1 LRLTHQA
8 NGILVEQFVS
18 AGMIEQHAHQVSDL
32 GAATPGQG
40 QPAKPRLNV
49 NGLDGRKFSVSP
61 LRDHPPAEIS
71 LVDFLGRKR
80 TPGILSRQL
89 VLLEVRAEL
98 SYGNGLE
105 R

>member
-1 LRLTHQA
+1 MLASVIADHVNA
-8 NGILVEQFVS
+8 FW
-18 AGMIEQHAHQVSDL
+18 
-32 GAATPGQG
+32 
-40 QPAKPRLNV
+40 
-49 NGLDGRKFSVSP
+49 NGLDGRKFSASP

-98 SYGNGLE
+98 SDGNGLE
-105 R
+105 G